1 MLLVRLIRAL
11 NTYFDEGWRTI
22 PFQPVLYLFLWGAT
36 FRLWIEPSTPLA
48 FEEVLGN
55 TSFYGI
61 WLAIGI
67 ACPPMALLSWFLIQ
81 MVSGAWRLRGMWFR
95 FAADIGVFV
104 MILSYHIT
112 VVIVNPS
119 NESRIFSRYVVA
131 AAMVFVLG
139 LIVRDAWALVINSIK
154 ARGIRRVRLQ

>member
-1 MLLVRLIRAL
+1 
-11 NTYFDEGWRTI
+11 
-22 PFQPVLYLFLWGAT
+22 
-36 FRLWIEPSTPLA
+36 
-48 FEEVLGN
+48 
-55 TSFYGI
+55 
-61 WLAIGI
+61 
-67 ACPPMALLSWFLIQ
+67 
-81 MVSGAWRLRGMWFR
+81 MWFR